1 MPAADLSSDELR
13 DLVSKF
19 SHDVSS
25 PLMCVI
31 AISGLLARQAPAD
44 ESLANDLKQIQ
55 AAAEEVAGMVRA
67 LGAAVAPH
75 PRGVPGES
83 S

>member
-1 MPAADLSSDELR
+1 MPAADLSKDELR
-13 DLVSKF
+13 DLVSRF

-31 AISGLLARQAPAD
+31 ALSGLLARQAPAD

-55 AAAEEVAGMVRA
+55 TAAEEVADMVRA

-75 PRGVPGES
+75 PRGVPGDPS
-83 S
+83 